1 MHVLMTNGVEVEY
14 ANAEGRFIFDNV
26 RLVDFNNVE
35 NNGWLVVRQMTVSSR
50 IPGSGVTRRPDMV
63 VYLNGLPVAVIELK
77 ATGGQDTT
85 LLNAY
90 RQLQTYKNEIP
101 ALFGANVLL
110 VTSDGM
116 NARVGSLSAQFERFM
131 RWRTVDGTS
140 VTPIGS
146 NEQDTLAKGVFTK
159 ERFLDILRNFVSFA
173 DTGNE
178 LVKIVAGYHQYHA
191 AKKAVEQR
199 YALQRRHAATT
210 GRDTAIE
217 KSG

>member
-1 MHVLMTNGVEVEY
+1 MHFLMINGVEVEF
-14 ANAEGRFIFDNV
+14 ANAEGRSTFDNV

-35 NNGWLVVRQMTVSSR
+35 NNDWLVVRQMTVSSR
-50 IPGSGVTRRPDMV
+50 IPSSGVTRRPDMV

-116 NARVGSLSAQFERFM
+116 NGRVGSLSARFERFM

-178 LVKIVAGYHQYHA
+178 LVEIVAGYNQKHA
-191 AKKAVEQR
+191 AKQAVKQT
-199 YALQRRHAATT
+199 LHTAATQRSNHST
-210 GRDTAIE
+210 
-217 KSG
+217 